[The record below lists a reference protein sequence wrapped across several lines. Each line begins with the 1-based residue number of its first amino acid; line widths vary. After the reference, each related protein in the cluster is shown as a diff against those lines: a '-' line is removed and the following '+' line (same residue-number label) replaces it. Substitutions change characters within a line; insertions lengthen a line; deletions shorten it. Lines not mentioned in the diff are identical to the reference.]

1 MNPFLLLLLQAGINI
16 ANGHLKNAAGGQ
28 ILDLSSFI
36 LDAAKALD
44 SLHEEETGQ
53 PLDWSKIREHQP
65 LAPPGSPGEPEPSA
79 TESPEAPESED
90 PSLENPADET

>member
-16 ANGHLKNAAGGQ
+16 ANGHLKNAAGGE

-65 LAPPGSPGEPEPSA
+65 LAPPGEEPHTS
-79 TESPEAPESED
+79 ESPEPPESED

>member
-1 MNPFLLLLLQAGINI
+1 MNPFLLILFQAGLNI

-65 LAPPGSPGEPEPSA
+65 LAPPGSPEEPSPVA
-79 TESPEAPESED
+79 TESLEAPEAED
-90 PSLENPADET
+90 PPSEPPADET